1 MKIDK
6 SAAAEAAGVVAGI
19 TVAAIGFAVLLKY
32 LPVVALLIVYGALV
46 YFTYKFVEQ
55 RRRIEAE
62 HAAVEQRISALKQ
75 Q

>member
-55 RRRIEAE
+55 RRRIEADQ
-62 HAAVEQRISALKQ
+62 AAVEQRISALKQ